1 MSKILFLAPDLTDPT
16 SFYRCGGIAH
26 DLENKSGH
34 EITTIQWNQIPISW
48 QILSNFDLVML
59 QRPFTKVAADLC
71 QYIKIFGLP
80 LWVDYDD
87 NLFCLNPENKAFHTY
102 NNLETQENIKN
113 CLKIA
118 DAVSVPTEYLRQA
131 YSTYSKNIFVIPNAF
146 NDGIFKRVE
155 LKKRDNKVIWRGPES
170 HIYDL
175 MTFGKEIN
183 RFCEGFPE
191 WNFLFIGFYP
201 WFLSKT
207 QNKEFM
213 PGLDIIMYFNKLFDL
228 APAILHVPL
237 HDNTFNRCRSDVA
250 FLESTWAGAI
260 TITPSWWN
268 LPGTLP
274 YTDTASYYESMRSLL
289 AGEIN
294 VEVENRIAW
303 EYIYDCRRLSKINV
317 LRLELINSLK

>member
-1 MSKILFLAPDLTDPT
+1 MKILFLVPDKTDPT
-16 SFYRCGGIAH
+16 AFYRASGIAY
-26 DLENKSGH
+26 DLEKKSGH
-34 EITTIQWNQIPISW
+34 EITTIQWNEVAISW
-48 QILSNFDLVML
+48 QVLSNFDILML
-59 QRPFTKVAADLC
+59 QRPFTKTAADLC
-71 QYIKIFGLP
+71 LYAKNMNKP
-80 LWVDYDD
+80 VWVDYDD

-131 YSTYSKNIFVIPNAF
+131 YSAYSKNIFVIPNAF
-146 NDGIFKRVE
+146 NDGMFKRGE

-213 PGLDIIMYFNKLFDL
+213 PGLDIIMYFNKLYDL
-228 APAILHVPL
+228 APTILHVPL
-237 HDNTFNRCRSDVA
+237 HDNTFNRCRSNVA
-250 FLESTWAGAI
+250 FMEGTFAGALCVV
-260 TITPSWWN
+260 PSWWN
-268 LPGTLP
+268 LPGTLSF
-274 YTDTASYYESMRSLL
+274 TDTASYYEAMRSAL
-289 AGEIN
+289 AGEVDIAAQNHMAWDYIN
-294 VEVENRIAW
+294 
-303 EYIYDCRRLSKINV
+303 DCLRLSQVNV
-317 LRLELINSLK
+317 LRMELINSLI